1 MWARRSPASPVP
13 TLGET
18 MGTWASGTLF
28 TMRSEPHRRQTVRSR
43 MRLLTS
49 SINVTPYGFDQFHVT
64 QGDLPRG
71 QRRNVVYQ
79 GVDKSCRLP
88 LEAPAAA
95 GLDRLALDAG
105 AKIVKFDVAY
115 AIYRHR
121 GRDRQGDPSA
131 FEQKLRSLEPA
142 TRLRHRNLENY
153 RNICPTHDR
162 GDGPVGAGQGRADLK
177 GPGKEITDQ
186 IDV

>member
-64 QGDLPRG
+64 QGDLSRG
-71 QRRNVVYQ
+71 QRGYVVHQ

-95 GLDRLALDAG
+95 GLDRVALDAG
-105 AKIVKFDVAY
+105 AKIVKFHAAY

-121 GRDRQGDPSA
+121 GRDCQGDPSA
-131 FEQKLRSLEPA
+131 FEQKLRSFEPA
-142 TRLRHRNLENY
+142 TGLRHRKLEVY
-153 RNICPTHDR
+153 RNISPTHH
-162 GDGPVGAGQGRADLK
+162 GCHSPLGAGQRRRDDE
-177 GPGKEITDQ
+177 GPGKEIADQ
-186 IDV
+186 

>member
-1 MWARRSPASPVP
+1 MWVRRSPASPVP
-13 TLGET
+13 TFGET
-18 MGTWASGTLF
+18 IGTWASGTLF
-28 TMRSEPHRRQTVRSR
+28 TMRSEPHSRQTVRRR

-49 SINVTPYGFDQFHVT
+49 SIDVSPYGFDQFHVS
-64 QGDLPRG
+64 QGDLSRG
-71 QRRNVVYQ
+71 QQGNVVHQ
-79 GVDKSCRLP
+79 GVDKSGRLP
-88 LEAPAAA
+88 LEAPATA

-105 AKIVKFDVAY
+105 AKIVEFHVAY

-142 TRLRHRNLENY
+142 TRLRYRNLENY

-162 GDGPVGAGQGRADLK
+162 GDGPVGA
-177 GPGKEITDQ
+177 
-186 IDV
+186 